1 MLGLPSTT
9 ETSVRIPKEAFYRN
23 MDLNTKMREQFVSE
37 VESITVVNSI
47 KPSTLTVADGK
58 RVHEILVLDVEPKGR
73 GRVPDDVLVAI
84 AKANQSRMLF
94 AWQNSSRVALVH
106 EGTYVSTSD
115 EGNND
120 LVLHGHNLDEVWD
133 SMVSQVMF
141 DEVDGK
147 DVDKR
152 IERQREILFL
162 DHEIDVLDCKVRK
175 EKQPYRKNELYDQ
188 LRAKRKQLSSL
199 KEEK

>member
-23 MDLNTKMREQFVSE
+23 MDLNTKMREQFVSG

-73 GRVPDDVLVAI
+73 GRVPDDVLIAI
-84 AKANQSRMLF
+84 TKANESRMVF
-94 AWQNSSRVALVH
+94 TWPGSTRVSLVY
-106 EGTYVSTSD
+106 EGTFISTLN
-115 EGNND
+115 EEEYEF
-120 LVLHGHNLDEVWD
+120 VLHGRDLDEVWD
-133 SMVSQVMF
+133 SMVSQVLF
-141 DEVDGK
+141 DEVDGT
-147 DVDKR
+147 DIGER
-152 IERQREILFL
+152 IRRHEEVLTL
-162 DHEIDVLDCKVRK
+162 EHEIDVLDRKVRK

-199 KEEK
+199 KEEM